1 MTLTVWY
8 APAARQ
14 DVNECAEYFES
25 RDAAVAD
32 RFLES
37 VRQTVEMLCDN
48 PELGE
53 QFRRD
58 LTRTIRKRGILN
70 FANYLIFYRRE
81 ESILQ
86 VLRII
91 HGARDYDKFFD

>member
-25 RDAAVAD
+25 RDVAVAD

-37 VRQTVEMLCDN
+37 VRQTVEMLCTN

-53 QFRRD
+53 RFRRD
-58 LTRTIRKRGILN
+58 LTGTIRKRGVLK

-91 HGARDYDKFFD
+91 HGARDYDKLFD

>member
-14 DVNECAEYFES
+14 DIYECTEYLEN
-25 RDAAVAD
+25 RDIAVAD
-32 RFLES
+32 RFRECIQ
-37 VRQTVEMLCDN
+37 QTVELLCGN

-53 QFRRD
+53 RFRRD
-58 LTRTIRKRGILN
+58 LTGTIRKRGVLK

-91 HGARDYDKFFD
+91 HGARDYEKLFD